1 VATVDNVTKIVTTT
15 QSLTAETGNSGITWA
30 IGGSLATLNS
40 TNSVKLVANGAG
52 ADMQPGWAI
61 EFQSG
66 HTEAPAATITIQKNG
81 TSAGNVS
88 IGGKV
93 GAAVMPIITFSNNN
107 TGFATQ
113 ATSVGVVF
121 HDFEMKNSSGTKT
134 LATAFGIGTT
144 STMKLRNVKVRDAT
158 NNFNKAVVGTAAGA
172 VYCESCE
179 FAHCASNAFDATSAT
194 AAPNKLIHCY
204 IHDNT
209 GKGVNSACADI
220 EDCRITGNTGDGV
233 TMIGTGTATTFTRAP
248 RIVSNTITSNGG
260 DGVQITST
268 SAQTAILTGMQIE
281 NNIITGNTGYGL
293 DFSGASITA
302 LLLSTYYVTIQNNAL
317 SGNSGASNSG
327 KYNVDLSTIDGAT
340 SAQRG
345 EGSVSGSRSTIII
358 LDQ

>member
-1 VATVDNVTKIVTTT
+1 
-15 QSLTAETGNSGITWA
+15 
-30 IGGSLATLNS
+30 
-40 TNSVKLVANGAG
+40 
-52 ADMQPGWAI
+52 
-61 EFQSG
+61 
-66 HTEAPAATITIQKNG
+66 
-81 TSAGNVS
+81 
-88 IGGKV
+88 
-93 GAAVMPIITFSNNN
+93 
-107 TGFATQ
+107 
-113 ATSVGVVF
+113 
-121 HDFEMKNSSGTKT
+121 
-134 LATAFGIGTT
+134 
-144 STMKLRNVKVRDAT
+144 
-158 NNFNKAVVGTAAGA
+158 
-172 VYCESCE
+172 
-179 FAHCASNAFDATSAT
+179 
-194 AAPNKLIHCY
+194 
-204 IHDNT
+204 
-209 GKGVNSACADI
+209 
-220 EDCRITGNTGDGV
+220 
-233 TMIGTGTATTFTRAP
+233 MIGTGTATTFTRAP